1 MTTEYN
7 YQKKY
12 YNKNKEYICSLRRQK
27 YKEEKDNI
35 NKKIKCDVCG
45 RVVIARMYKKHLT
58 TNIHNRISLQPP
70 KPVPQPINKDQCT
83 NITKRAEVNNGW
95 ISFR

>member
-12 YNKNKEYICSLRRQK
+12 YNKNREHICSLRRQK
-27 YKEEKDNI
+27 YKEEKDDI

-58 TNIHNRISLQPP
+58 TNIHNKISLQP

-83 NITKRAEVNNGW
+83 NITKKAEVNNGW
-95 ISFR
+95 IFFR

>member
-12 YNKNKEYICSLRRQK
+12 YNKNREHICSLRRQK
-27 YKEEKDNI
+27 YKEEKDDI

-58 TNIHNRISLQPP
+58 TNIHNRISLQP